1 MYNIEIWQIKLLQ
14 YAALMSMSLAN
25 NCLKMS
31 DRLSGTAVEVSYNH
45 AISCNIKEIKQASAC
60 YVEI

>member
-31 DRLSGTAVEVSYNH
+31 DRLCGTAVEVSYNR
-45 AISCNIKEIKQASAC
+45 AI
-60 YVEI
+60 